1 MTSKAQE
8 LTINGGKSGE
18 YYVIIVKDNVDM
30 FVMYSP
36 YNGYFSF
43 SRCYEYATRYYK
55 SDAETIIKCLEKM
68 KAAESLDYEKVFIR
82 EIRGFKKKGKIRKP
96 VLLFPNGID
105 GIETYKY
112 GQSQTRLHEVSK
124 MDKSLAKVNNNI
136 KLIKPKAGAVITDNG
151 AIQKTVNNGV
161 PAESPKQIF
170 EFIVKPYT
178 SIKNMPLNYVYNT
191 VIKYFNSLVAE
202 IRDKDGKVV
211 DYRWIG
217 IPEKRGLALALGC
230 GWSSLDKI
238 VDSYNKD
245 NDDDDSEVEVYNPD
259 SYNQLDMKEAINTII
274 NQELDTPNNITI
286 DSIVDK
292 EDTQLDSVPPISPP
306 AHNSQPSFNTTNTSK
321 YSCNNI
327 SPYNAPYN
335 GQRLKTLVLKR
346 ALSYIEY
353 YKVKCL
359 YGSSPVGAMFDLKCN
374 YKWVEKQSLTI
385 EAGESILGRQRSAE
399 EMARMAAAVEI
410 GGGRKVGGA
419 DFDLSG
425 LDD

>member
-1 MTSKAQE
+1 MASKAQK
-8 LTINGGKSGE
+8 LTISGKKTGE
-18 YYVIIVKDNVDM
+18 YYVIIVKDNTNM
-30 FVMYSP
+30 FVMYSQ

-55 SDAETIIKCLEKM
+55 SDAEIIIKCLEKM

-112 GQSQTRLHEVSK
+112 GQSQTRLHEVSQ

-136 KLIKPKAGAVITDNG
+136 KLVKPKAGAVITDNG
-151 AIQKTVNNGV
+151 AIQKTINNSV

-230 GWSSLDKI
+230 GWSSIDKL
-238 VDSYNKD
+238 VDSYDKD
-245 NDDDDSEVEVYNPD
+245 NSDDEEPEAYNPD
-259 SYNQLDMKEAINTII
+259 NETQLDMKEAIGTII
-274 NQELDTPNNITI
+274 NQEYNNILPDNDNQLDITPNNINSNDHKCNQVKQVNQVNYNQFNRQI
-286 DSIVDK
+286 NR
-292 EDTQLDSVPPISPP
+292 QISG
-306 AHNSQPSFNTTNTSK
+306 Q
-321 YSCNNI
+321 I
-327 SPYNAPYN
+327 S
-335 GQRLKTLVLKR
+335 GQRLKTIILKR

-353 YKVKCL
+353 FKVKCL
-359 YGSSPVGAMFDLKCN
+359 YGASPVGAMFDLKCN
-374 YKWVEKQSLTI
+374 YGWQEKQSLTI
-385 EAGESILGRQRSAE
+385 EAGQSILGRQRSAE
-399 EMARMAAAVEI
+399 EMARMAAAVEF
-410 GGGRKVGGA
+410 GGGGQKVGGA
-419 DFDLSG
+419 EFDLDG
-425 LDD
+425 VAD